1 LQASAHGAL
10 AQAQSFPEES
20 VVTMRTGRI
29 TGTLIALLLCVSAV
43 AERSATS
50 KTSSGHHTN
59 HLISE
64 KSPYLLLHAHNPVDW
79 YPWSEEAFAKARRE
93 NKPIFLSIGYYTCH
107 WCHVMERESYSN
119 PAIAAL
125 LNKWFVSVK
134 VDREERPDVD
144 RTYITFLEA
153 TTGSAGWPANV
164 FLTPDLK
171 PFFGGTYFPPE
182 DREGRAGLRSLLP
195 RVADLWRTR
204 QKDIKRSAGNITS
217 QLAQS
222 GNASSRSGGALSAT
236 VLDKTYQQIKGSY
249 DAANGGFGGAPKF
262 ARPVVLEY
270 LLRYWWRTGDKA
282 ALEMTLNTLRA
293 MARGGVHDHLGGG
306 FHRYSTDAHWRVPHF
321 EKMLYDQAQLAII
334 YTEAYQITHDK
345 FFAEVARDILDFTM
359 REMQDP
365 GGGFY
370 SALDA
375 DSPVPE
381 EPGKNGEGAFY
392 VWTLAEI
399 HRVLG
404 EPTASVFSYRFGV
417 ENDGNVP
424 PQQDIE
430 GGLKGKSVLFE
441 QHSVEETAQHF
452 GRPQQEI
459 EAVLQQARGALL
471 VARAKRRRPPTDT
484 KIVTAW
490 NGLMTSA
497 LARASQVFEQPKY
510 LDAAQR
516 TMIFIRSRAYRPAT
530 ATLAHAY
537 RNGIMRGGDYL
548 DDYVFL
554 IQGLLD
560 LYEANFDPKLL
571 SWALQL
577 QSTQDRWFWDASGGG
592 YFTTRSGDHSV
603 LFRTREPYDGVEP
616 SPSSVAAMNLLRLWQ
631 ITDGQ
636 SWKQKADKTLATFS
650 AILEK
655 QPEAVPF
662 MASAFDYSLAKHKQV
677 VIVGAPGTEDTR
689 RLLRLVW
696 QRYMPNRILML
707 ADVGQGQ
714 QELAKFL
721 SVVSSMRMK
730 DGKATAYVCEN
741 YVCNLPT
748 PDPNIVAR
756 LLDAR

>member
-1 LQASAHGAL
+1 MRARGIVGAL
-10 AQAQSFPEES
+10 VLS
-20 VVTMRTGRI
+20 
-29 TGTLIALLLCVSAV
+29 LLCASTPAQVGHG
-43 AERSATS
+43 S
-50 KTSSGHHTN
+50 KASSGNGYAN
-59 HLISE
+59 HLIGE

-79 YPWSEEAFAKARRE
+79 YPWGEEAFAKARRE

-153 TTGSAGWPANV
+153 TTGGAGWPANI

-171 PFFGGTYFPPE
+171 PFFGGTYFPPD
-182 DREGRAGLRSLLP
+182 DREGRAGLKTVLP
-195 RVADLWRTR
+195 KMAELWRTR
-204 QKDIKRSAGNITS
+204 QEDIKRSAGNITS
-217 QLAQS
+217 QLVQFV
-222 GNASSRSGGALSAT
+222 NASSQGGEAMSNA
-236 VLDKTYQQIKGSY
+236 VLDRTYQQIKGSY
-249 DAANGGFGGAPKF
+249 DAANAGFGGAPKF
-262 ARPVVLEY
+262 ARPVVMEY

-282 ALEMTLNTLRA
+282 ALDMTLNTLRA

-321 EKMLYDQAQLAII
+321 EKMLYDQAQLAMI
-334 YTEAYQITHDK
+334 YTEAYQITHDQ
-345 FFAEVARDILDFTM
+345 FFADVARDIIDFTL
-359 REMQDP
+359 REMRDP
-365 GGGFY
+365 GGSFY

-375 DSPVPE
+375 DSPLPE
-381 EPGKNGEGAFY
+381 DPSKNGEGAFY
-392 VWTLAEI
+392 VWTAAEI
-399 HRVLG
+399 RHVLG
-404 EPTASVFSYRFGV
+404 EPVASVFGYRFGV

-424 PQQDIE
+424 PEQDIE
-430 GGLKGKSVLFE
+430 GWLKGKNVLFE
-441 QHSVEETAQHF
+441 QYSFAEAAQHF
-452 GRPQQEI
+452 GRPQQDI
-459 EAVLQQARGALL
+459 DAVLQQARKALRA
-471 VARAKRRRPPTDT
+471 ARAQRRRPPTDT

-490 NGLMTSA
+490 NGLMISA
-497 LARASQVFEQPKY
+497 LAKASQVFDEPKY
-510 LDAAQR
+510 LEAAQR
-516 TMIFIRSRAYRPAT
+516 TMTFLRSRAYQPASG
-530 ATLAHAY
+530 TLAHAY

-548 DDYVFL
+548 DDYAFL

-577 QSTQDRWFWDASGGG
+577 QSAQCRWFWDDSGGG
-592 YFTTRSGDHSV
+592 FFTTRSSDHSI

-616 SPSSVAAMNLLRLWQ
+616 SPSSVAAMNLLRIWQ

-636 SWKQKADKTLATFS
+636 SWKQKADKTVRTFS

-662 MASAFDYSLAKHKQV
+662 MAGAFDYSLAKHKQV
-677 VIVGAPGTEDTR
+677 VIVGRPGTGDTR
-689 RLLRLVW
+689 KLLRLVW
-696 QRYMPNRILML
+696 ERYMPNRILML
-707 ADVGQGQ
+707 ADGGQDQ

-721 SVVSSMRMK
+721 PVVSSMRMK

-748 PDPNIVAR
+748 PDPNAVAR